1 MKNKKESMCAAQ
13 LVAPRQWELIE
24 TAKPQPAAGQ
34 MLVKMERVA
43 GCGSDKP
50 PFCGVHKSYP
60 QPPGATGHEGM
71 GVVEACPSGRYRA
84 GERVLLWGFDRGL
97 FQEYVLAKDDGSC
110 LRLPGDLPE
119 EKVLMSQLLGTV
131 IHSFYKLGN
140 IIDRDVV
147 VLGQGPVGLLFNA
160 VLHNFGARRIMAI
173 DPLPYRLEVGR
184 QMGATHAIC
193 SASQDPIAA
202 VAEITGGA
210 MAGLVV
216 EAVGIAETL
225 GLVPDLCHR
234 NAEVI
239 CFGVPDKDDVGG
251 LMTVNMLNLLRQ
263 ELRLIFS
270 IGPNPDRDYRP
281 ALDWI
286 VQGRI
291 DVAPVVSH
299 VLPFAHIQR
308 AFDMAFVDP
317 EPHQALKIVLKFP

>member
-1 MKNKKESMCAAQ
+1 MRAAQ

-24 TAKPQPAAGQ
+24 TAKPPEPAAGQ
-34 MLVKMERVA
+34 MLVRMERVA
-43 GCGSDKP
+43 VCGSDKP
-50 PFCGVHKSYP
+50 PFCGVHKRYP

-71 GVVEACPSGRYRA
+71 GIVEACPSGRYRE

-97 FQEYVLAKDDGSC
+97 FQEYVLAKDDGNC
-110 LRLPGDLPE
+110 IRLPSDLPE

-131 IHSFYKLGN
+131 IHSFHKLGN

-147 VLGQGPVGLLFNA
+147 VIGQGPVGLLFNA
-160 VLHNFGARRIMAI
+160 VLRNLGARRIIAI
-173 DPLPYRLEVGR
+173 DPLAYRLEVGR

-193 SASQDPIAA
+193 SASQDPVAA

-210 MAGLVV
+210 MAGLAV
-216 EAVGIAETL
+216 EAVGVAETL
-225 GLVPDLCHR
+225 GLVPALCRR

-239 CFGVPDKDDVGG
+239 CFGVPDKDDVEG
-251 LMTVNMLNLLRQ
+251 LMTVKVLDMLRQ
-263 ELRLIFS
+263 ELRLVFS

-291 DVAPVVSH
+291 DVTPIVSH
-299 VLPFAHIQR
+299 VLPFAEIQQAFAM
-308 AFDMAFVDP
+308 AFDDP

>member
-1 MKNKKESMCAAQ
+1 MRAAQ

-24 TAKPQPAAGQ
+24 VAKPQPTADQ

-43 GCGSDKP
+43 VCGSDKP
-50 PFCGVHKSYP
+50 PFCGVHKRYP
-60 QPPGATGHEGM
+60 QPPGATGHEGL
-71 GVVEACPSGRYRA
+71 GVVEACPSGRYRE

-97 FQEYVLAKDDGSC
+97 FQEYVLAQDSGGC
-110 LRLPGDLPE
+110 LRLPGDLPA
-119 EKVLMSQLLGTV
+119 EKVLLSQLLGTV

-160 VLHNFGARRIMAI
+160 VLRNLGARRIVAV
-173 DPLPYRLEVGR
+173 DPLAYRLAVGR
-184 QMGATHAIC
+184 QMGATHAVC
-193 SASQDPIAA
+193 SATQDPVAAIAD
-202 VAEITGGA
+202 ITGGA

-225 GLVPDLCHR
+225 ALVPALARR

-239 CFGVPDKDDVGG
+239 CFGVPDKDHTAG
-251 LMTVNMLNLLRQ
+251 LMSVKMLDLLRQ
-263 ELRLIFS
+263 ELRLVFS
-270 IGPNPDRDYRP
+270 IGPNPARDYRP

-291 DVAPVVSH
+291 DVAPIVSH
-299 VLPFAHIQR
+299 VLPFAEIQR
-308 AFDMAFVDP
+308 AFAMAFDDP